1 LFGLLSREESRSDTL
16 IAFRISCGQE
26 NKMQFS
32 IFRLLLVAALV
43 AAAASA
49 EERQQCTQRI
59 LTYDREHCGGFGGCY
74 ITVAV
79 PCPTEKPRPPKIQS
93 SILPD
98 KAIEQSV
105 LADSVGGAAGEAA
118 ASVPT
123 PTTEVS
129 VESAPPTV
137 VSGHVRGEVIESA
150 PNL

>member
-1 LFGLLSREESRSDTL
+1 
-16 IAFRISCGQE
+16 
-26 NKMQFS
+26 MQFS
-32 IFRLLLVAALV
+32 IFRLLLVAAAAAVALV

-49 EERQQCTQRI
+49 EERKQCTQRI

-79 PCPTEKPRPPKIQS
+79 PCPTEKPQPKIQS

-105 LADSVGGAAGEAA
+105 LADSVGGAAGEAV